1 MCWRDPAAGRSST
14 TRSCEYP
21 GGGGVAVAGVG
32 GPGAPGGRA
41 PLSSRVRPPRAIPRP
56 PHTHTFRNMHAET
69 ITRTHIHTL
78 ASTRGALYFF
88 TRVYAIPPPACH
100 LFGRH
105 LSSPCTLFGE
115 AAPQRTQRP
124 GLRLVLWER
133 LGSERREYLVP
144 RCLGR
149 PGAGTRRG
157 QPGVRWKGG
166 EGGGL
171 TVRSDQVELG
181 ATPGGGAGV
190 AGQGELTPGRAARLQ
205 ERRKH
210 ASPPP
215 RSSGQERNLCLRLSS
230 FLPQKVDAVCVWKE
244 VPGLGDSAQVE
255 ASGSSSP
262 RRNRLENLSPGL

>member
-21 GGGGVAVAGVG
+21 GGGSLS
-32 GPGAPGGRA
+32 PGRGAR
-41 PLSSRVRPPRAIPRP
+41 SSWESCSAQLPRAHPSCHPQASHTHIQNHAHTDDYTRT
-56 PHTHTFRNMHAET
+56 HTHTRV
-69 ITRTHIHTL
+69 HTWC
-78 ASTRGALYFF
+78 ALFLY
-88 TRVYAIPPPACH
+88 TCLRYSSSSLPLVRAPPLQPVH
-100 LFGRH
+100 PLR
-105 LSSPCTLFGE
+105 E

-133 LGSERREYLVP
+133 LGSERHDYLDP

-149 PGAGTRRG
+149 PGAGRRRG
-157 QPGVRWKGG
+157 QPGVWWKGG

-190 AGQGELTPGRAARLQ
+190 AEQGELAPGRAARLR

-215 RSSGQERNLCLRLSS
+215 RSFLRAGTEPVSALVV
-230 FLPQKVDAVCVWKE
+230 FLATKGGRGVCVWKE
-244 VPGLGDSAQVE
+244 GQDLGT
-255 ASGSSSP
+255 P
-262 RRNRLENLSPGL
+262 RRWRPAGAPAQG